1 MPEAAAPFG
10 ALLRDLRER
19 AGLTQEELADRAGL
33 TPHGVSALERG
44 VRTRPYPHT
53 VRSLADALGLDTDV
67 RATLIAAVRRRSA
80 ASGVGDGAPAPHSA
94 ATAPASVEAPVPTSV
109 TVPLTALHGRDADI
123 AALRALLTAGARLV
137 TLTGPGGVG
146 KTRLA
151 VAVLDAAADA
161 RGGEA
166 FALGLANL
174 ADAAQVVPAL
184 ARTVGLRAEGDPVA
198 AVAEHLAG
206 RRAVLLLDNAEHLLA
221 IAPDVARLVAL
232 CPDLVTLVTS
242 RSPLRVRGEHEY
254 AVAPLELP
262 AADEHDLRRL
272 AASPAGALLLERA
285 RAVAPDLPLGPD
297 DVAALAETCR
307 RLAGLPLALELA
319 AARVRLL
326 DPRTLLRRL
335 DEAPTSSARDLP
347 SRHQTMRA
355 TLDWSYHLLDEP
367 SQAAFRLLGVFHGG
381 TTLEA
386 FEAVAARVLPAGT
399 DAVATLEA
407 LVEQSLVV
415 ARPGSDGRRRFAML
429 EPVAQ
434 YARSILQGAER
445 EHAVAAHTE
454 HVLDLAE
461 RASDGYLLGDQV
473 AWLARMEAEEANV
486 GAAFERAV
494 AARDGL
500 VAGRLTWSMWLYWWL
515 RGQLDE
521 GLRWALASLELP
533 APARVHAYCSLTAA
547 AMTFAAERYDVSA
560 AHWSTAAR
568 HAQENDD
575 IDVSSHARAG
585 DGLVRLATG
594 DLAGAE
600 ASFRTAAALPTS
612 GNLVTQ
618 WLRGLCHAWLGT
630 TLLLRGD
637 RAGASEAARVGLAA
651 ADERGDRL
659 AAYIALFTLA
669 QAAIGDGDH
678 TTARAHLDEGIRLSG
693 ETRDLANLAFFL
705 EALAVVESAADRH
718 ERVALLLGAAEGLRE
733 EVGARVYGYYQP
745 DERLIRAAVTAAR
758 AALGEDAYE
767 DASDAGR
774 SLDAIGAVHAALG

>member
-19 AGLTQEELADRAGL
+19 AGLTQEELADRASL

-53 VRSLADALGLDTDV
+53 VRSLADALGLDADA
-67 RATLIAAVRRRSA
+67 RATLIAAVRRRNA
-80 ASGVGDGAPAPHSA
+80 ASTAGGAPTADGAA
-94 ATAPASVEAPVPTSV
+94 ATSAEPAVPTSV
-109 TVPLTALHGRDADI
+109 TVPLTALHGRDGDI
-123 AALRALLTAGARLV
+123 AALRALLVGGARLV

-174 ADAAQVVPAL
+174 ADAAQVLPAL
-184 ARTVGLRAEGDPVA
+184 ARAVGLRAEGDPVTA
-198 AVAEHLAG
+198 LAEHLAG

-221 IAPDVARLVAL
+221 IAPDVARLVAQ
-232 CPDLVTLVTS
+232 CPDLVALVTS

-262 AADEHDLRRL
+262 AADEHDLDRL

-319 AARVRLL
+319 AARARLL

-335 DEAPTSSARDLP
+335 DEAPASPARDLP

-381 TTLEA
+381 ATLEA

-415 ARPGSDGRRRFAML
+415 VRPGSDGRRRFAML

-434 YARSILQGAER
+434 YARSILEGPER
-445 EHAVAAHTE
+445 ERAVAAHTE
-454 HVLDLAE
+454 YVLDLAE

-494 AARDGL
+494 AARNGL
-500 VAGRLTWSMWLYWWL
+500 VAGRLTWSMWLFWWL

-521 GLRWALASLELP
+521 GLHWALTSLDLP
-533 APARVHAYCSLTAA
+533 ASPRVHAYASLTAA
-547 AMTFAAERYDVSA
+547 AMMFAADRYEESA
-560 AHWSTAAR
+560 ARWATAGR
-568 HAQENDD
+568 YAQEHDD
-575 IDVSSHARAG
+575 ADVMAQALAG

-594 DLAGAE
+594 DLKGAE
-600 ASFRTAAALPTS
+600 ASFRAAVDEPTS
-612 GNLVTQ
+612 GTLVTQ
-618 WLRGLCHAWLGT
+618 WLKGLCHAWLGT
-630 TLLLRGD
+630 TRLLGGD
-637 RAGASEAARVGLAA
+637 RAGATEAACAGLAA
-651 ADERGDRL
+651 AYERGDRL

-669 QAAIGDGDH
+669 QAAIVDGEHDA
-678 TTARAHLDEGIRLSG
+678 ARAHLDEGIRLSG

-705 EALAVVESAADRH
+705 EALGVVESASGRH
-718 ERVALLLGAAEGLRE
+718 ERVAVLMGAAEGLRE
-733 EVGARVYGYYQP
+733 EVGARIYGYYQP
-745 DERLIRAAVTAAR
+745 DERLIRDAVATAR
-758 AALGEDAYE
+758 RALGEDAYE
-767 DASDAGR
+767 DAADAGR
-774 SLDAIGAVHAALG
+774 SLGPTGAVRAALD